1 MLVMMLVCA
10 LGAIGITL
18 LIRFLRNRHSPKEEQ
33 RIDRDSLEERL
44 EMMREEKDEGYY
56 PWVKTLEIEGMVG
69 ERCVFVV
76 RNALNSVKGA
86 HAAVSLSKQQAVVY
100 LQRRVEESVLREA
113 VAKEGYQV
121 RSILTSNQEEENE
134 QTAV

>member
-1 MLVMMLVCA
+1 MLVMLLVCA

-18 LIRFLRNRHSPKEEQ
+18 LIRWLRNRHSSNDAE
-33 RIDRDSLEERL
+33 RIDRESLEERL
-44 EMMREEKDEGYY
+44 EEMWEEKDQGYY
-56 PWVKTLEIEGMVG
+56 PWIKTLEIEGMVG

-100 LQRRVEESVLREA
+100 LQRRVEDSELREA
-113 VAKEGYQV
+113 VAKEGYSV
-121 RSILTSNQEEENE
+121 RSITTSNLETEN
-134 QTAV
+134 

>member
-33 RIDRDSLEERL
+33 RIDRNSLEERL
-44 EMMREEKDEGYY
+44 EMMRERDEGYY

-86 HAAVSLSKQQAVVY
+86 HVAVSSRNSRLLCICS
-100 LQRRVEESVLREA
+100 
-113 VAKEGYQV
+113 GG
-121 RSILTSNQEEENE
+121 
-134 QTAV
+134 